1 MKNKGFSLVELLL
14 VIVLMSIITLL
25 VMPNIND
32 ILSTGKNKKY
42 TSIEDILKTNLE
54 LYYIDYKEDIDLE
67 WDDSKEIEKKVVEY
81 STLQDINSDINLDNC
96 NVDKLI
102 IKKQKKTTGNK
113 ITYHACIT
121 CGEEYTTKD
130 CEE

>member
-14 VIVLMSIITLL
+14 VIVLMSIVTLL
-25 VMPNIND
+25 VMPSIND

-54 LYYIDYKEDIDLE
+54 LYNIDYKEDL
-67 WDDSKEIEKKVVEY
+67 WDVEKKEEEKVIEY

-96 NVDKLI
+96 TVTKLI
-102 IKKQKKTTGNK
+102 IKKENYNNF
-113 ITYHACIT
+113 TYHACIT
-121 CGEEYTTKD
+121 CGDEYTTEN
-130 CEE
+130 CEG

>member
-25 VMPNIND
+25 VMPSINN

-54 LYYIDYKEDIDLE
+54 LYNIDYKEDLWDSELE
-67 WDDSKEIEKKVVEY
+67 NEEKVIEY
-81 STLQDINSDINLDNC
+81 STLQDINSDINIDNC
-96 NVDKLI
+96 IVTKLQ
-102 IKKQKKTTGNK
+102 IKKTNFNNF
-113 ITYHACIT
+113 TYHACIT
-121 CGEEYTTKD
+121 CGDEYTTKD
-130 CEE
+130 CEG